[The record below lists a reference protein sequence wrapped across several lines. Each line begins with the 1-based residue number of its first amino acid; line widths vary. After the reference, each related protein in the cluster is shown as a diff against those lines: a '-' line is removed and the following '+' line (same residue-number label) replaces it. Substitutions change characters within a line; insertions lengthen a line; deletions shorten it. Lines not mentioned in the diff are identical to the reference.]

1 MATYDKDD
9 RVRVTATFTSGG
21 SGTEAG
27 SITASPATLVATQRK
42 PSGADTSLTID
53 ITDKAT
59 GVYFVDVDLDQI
71 GTHTVKWKSTENVIA
86 TEVAELKVGKSV
98 FDHA

>member
-21 SGTEAG
+21 TDAN
-27 SITASPATLVATQRK
+27 TDAVATHRK
-42 PSGADTSLTID
+42 PDT
-53 ITDKAT
+53 TDTTLSTTNSAT
-59 GVYFVDVDLDQI
+59 GIYYANVDLDQI
-71 GTHTVKWKSTENVIA
+71 GTHTIKFTGTTPVKA
-86 TEVAELKVGKSV
+86 MEVVELKVGKSV